1 MSIPGSRYAWMRAAS
16 CAASGLSFCR
26 TTASSL
32 PGDSATEIRATYRR
46 VLEALHAEYRK
57 AGISTKLQ
65 RADVPNMPEPVTP
78 DHIVYGLSAA
88 KNPRLAAEMALDSAL
103 IRQLADAFGGV
114 QLLESVRA
122 NSLRTGK
129 WKSTGRSR

>member
-1 MSIPGSRYAWMRAAS
+1 MDARRKLRGQRLIILQNHGIFVA
-16 CAASGLSFCR
+16 
-26 TTASSL
+26 
-32 PGDSATEIRATYRR
+32 GDSADEIRATYRR

-114 QLLESVRA
+114 QLLDE
-122 NSLRTGK
+122 
-129 WKSTGRSR
+129 RSRKFIENWEVEVYRQKQVS